1 MKKKYKNII
10 LFLNIKKGSNKFL
23 SYKYINLNIKYII
36 LNLFIFLIII
46 LLISYFNN
54 KLIINKKY
62 KDIQKNINITFLG
75 NIKSKIN
82 IAIYSYCII
91 NGGRARITSILVNN
105 FYKIKLFKIYLLTV
119 ENKENN
125 EYYIPEDIKRF
136 VVKNDLVKI
145 LRKNKIDIL
154 IYELDY
160 INEIEILNNLNKIKV
175 IFYHHSSNFDWVYS
189 NYTHFKLLYRSF
201 KNSKYFVSIV
211 PFENDYLFKN
221 WGIRSILFDNFMT
234 YEYNSV
240 IPSDLSSDII
250 LMIGR
255 GKAKKK
261 RFKIGIEAMEYI
273 ILENLKYELQ
283 IISDLSKIEK
293 LQNLINNLNLN
304 NNIKFIG
311 YSQNPEFFFKN
322 ASLNLFPSIS
332 EAFPMVI
339 IETKIFGIPNI
350 IMGLDYLTISK
361 GGTIII
367 YDDTPETL
375 AKEAL
380 KLLNNKKKKKNLAK
394 QSRKSMKKFNNDY
407 LILKWIE
414 LILSVYNGDNYYN
427 IIREKNKK
435 ISEKEISYIIN
446 NQVNIFKI
454 RDFYFENITIN
465 NYINFNFMENLK

>member
-1 MKKKYKNII
+1 M
-10 LFLNIKKGSNKFL
+10 
-23 SYKYINLNIKYII
+23 
-36 LNLFIFLIII
+36 
-46 LLISYFNN
+46 
-54 KLIINKKY
+54 
-62 KDIQKNINITFLG
+62 
-75 NIKSKIN
+75 
-82 IAIYSYCII
+82 
-91 NGGRARITSILVNN
+91 
-105 FYKIKLFKIYLLTV
+105 FKIYLLTV

-160 INEIEILNNLNKIKV
+160 INEIEILNNLHKIKV
-175 IFYHHSSNFDWVYS
+175 IFYHHSSNFDWIYS
-189 NYTHFKLLYRSF
+189 NYTHFKLIYRAF

-311 YSQNPEFFFKN
+311 YSQNPELFFKN